1 LVKATKESIQ
11 ERIKLLILESGV
23 DIVNVKLNIL
33 ENSVNSKLI
42 KLVKMEQRL
51 ALNLENAY
59 AKKKLK
65 DHHQLLHLKED

>member
-65 DHHQLLHLKED
+65 DQ

>member
-1 LVKATKESIQ
+1 
-11 ERIKLLILESGV
+11 LILESGV

-59 AKKKLK
+59 AKKK
-65 DHHQLLHLKED
+65 DHHHLLHLKED